1 VAHGIVPFAL
11 GTDTAGS
18 GRVPAAL
25 NNIVGLKPSLGA
37 LSTRGVVPACRTL
50 DVVSVFALTGD
61 DADAVFRAVAGFD
74 ADDPYSRDVPVRSV
88 PALPPELAIGI
99 PSAATRRFF
108 GDDAQAAGF
117 EAACAHLSDDG
128 ARLVETDFQPF
139 HDVAEMLYSG
149 AWLAERHT
157 VVGPLLAEAPEA
169 VHPVIRRIVEP
180 AAALTATD
188 AFRGFYRLE
197 ALRRQV
203 APLIDAVDLL
213 CVPSIPTFYTV
224 DDLAADP
231 IGPNS
236 RLGTYTNFVN
246 LLGLCGLT
254 VPTPPRGDGRPG
266 SITLLARA
274 GREALLASLGRRIE
288 RWGDRSPGATGWAVS
303 EPVEAAP
310 AAGPDELEIAV
321 CGAHMSGLPLNGE
334 LVSRGGRFL
343 RAARTLPRYRLYSLA
358 GGPPRRPGLVR
369 TGEAGAPIHVEVW
382 ALPRES
388 VGAFI
393 AGIPAPLSIGTVLL
407 ADGTAPKGF
416 LCEPAGLTDAVDV
429 SAIGDWRLVVAEQA
443 S

>member
-1 VAHGIVPFAL
+1 
-11 GTDTAGS
+11 
-18 GRVPAAL
+18 
-25 NNIVGLKPSLGA
+25 
-37 LSTRGVVPACRTL
+37 
-50 DVVSVFALTGD
+50 
-61 DADAVFRAVAGFD
+61 
-74 ADDPYSRDVPVRSV
+74 
-88 PALPPELAIGI
+88 
-99 PSAATRRFF
+99 
-108 GDDAQAAGF
+108 
-117 EAACAHLSDDG
+117 
-128 ARLVETDFQPF
+128 
-139 HDVAEMLYSG
+139 
-149 AWLAERHT
+149 
-157 VVGPLLAEAPEA
+157 
-169 VHPVIRRIVEP
+169 
-180 AAALTATD
+180 
-188 AFRGFYRLE
+188 
-197 ALRRQV
+197 
-203 APLIDAVDLL
+203 
-213 CVPSIPTFYTV
+213 VPSIPTFYTV
-224 DDLAADP
+224 ADLAADP
-231 IGPNS
+231 LGPNS

-288 RWGDRSPGATGWAVS
+288 RWGDRSLGATGWAVP
-303 EPVEAAP
+303 EPAEAAP

-388 VGAFI
+388 IGAFI